1 MNKELEKDFKE
12 CIEYFIN
19 QNRNENHIIIADI
32 NSDTHKGS
40 ALYIWLGTIYVER
53 PFDLNDTNKYEDE
66 NYRLVRFLPNYIP
79 TAIKLAINYME
90 ENKRLGLRIYTENG
104 VLLH

>member
-1 MNKELEKDFKE
+1 MTKESKKDLKK
-12 CIEYFIN
+12 CIEYF
-19 QNRNENHIIIADI
+19 QKELRNENHIIIADI
-32 NSDTHKGS
+32 NSDTHNGS
-40 ALYIWLGTIYVER
+40 ALYIWLGTTYIER

-90 ENKRLGLRIYTENG
+90 ENERLGLRIYTESG